1 MNINSLHKSL
11 EALVTVSKTKTITET
26 ALAQKALEKVS
37 QTRLEAEIKLYATV
51 GRYIRAAHTER
62 VSEANI
68 FIYIATLLGID
79 GKSIILQMAKT
90 TCLVEAIRA
99 DKSRIATAR
108 QFEFVKEL
116 GKLMAGQ
123 NLSMDYSTQDFVFGY
138 KQFMSGVKPE
148 EILSTIANF
157 QKSNNEEI

>member
-11 EALVTVSKTKTITET
+11 EALATVSKTKTITET

-37 QTRLEAEIKLYATV
+37 LTRLEAEIKLYATV
-51 GRYIRAAHTER
+51 GRYIRAAHAER

-68 FIYIATLLGID
+68 FTYIATLLGID
-79 GKSIILQMAKT
+79 GKCILQIAKT

-116 GKLMAGQ
+116 GKLMSGQ

-138 KQFMSGVKPE
+138 KQFMSGVNPE

-157 QKSNNEEI
+157 QKNNKEEI